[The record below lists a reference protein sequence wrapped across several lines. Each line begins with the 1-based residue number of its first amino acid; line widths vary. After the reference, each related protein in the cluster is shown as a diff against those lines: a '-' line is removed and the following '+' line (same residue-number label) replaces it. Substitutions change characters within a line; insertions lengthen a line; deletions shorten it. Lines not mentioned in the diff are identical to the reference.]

1 MASMLGPKR
10 PDLHHE
16 RIFSRSGPRRRF
28 TVAAALLAMLLSA
41 GALWAAY
48 RAVTRP
54 PPPGEVP
61 LIRADDQPIRKRP
74 TDPGGLTIP
83 GQGTLVL
90 DGGHGEPKVE
100 QILPP
105 PETPLPR
112 PTPPEPVA
120 EAPPPP
126 PAQDTAHPPA
136 PAAAPAPTVAAA
148 PAPAP
153 VAAAAPPPPPVPKPA
168 PAPAAA
174 AEPPPVKA
182 EGKGYRLQLGAVRT
196 PEGAKQEWERLKRE
210 HRDLLGALDFSA
222 PRVDLGGRG
231 VFYRI
236 QAGPVANAATAERDC
251 TELKRRGVRC
261 ILVKP

>member
-1 MASMLGPKR
+1 MASVLGPKR
-10 PDLHHE
+10 PDLRQE
-16 RIFSRSGPRRRF
+16 RIFSHSRPRRRF
-28 TVAAALLAMLLSA
+28 AVVAALLAMLLSA

-48 RAVTRP
+48 RAATRP

-74 TDPGGLTIP
+74 SDPGGMTIP

-90 DGGHGEPKVE
+90 DGGRGEPKVE

-112 PTPPEPVA
+112 PAPAEPPAETPA
-120 EAPPPP
+120 APPPGAAANAPATAAPSPPP
-126 PAQDTAHPPA
+126 PAA
-136 PAAAPAPTVAAA
+136 PSAAA

-153 VAAAAPPPPPVPKPA
+153 EPKPAPAAAAPPPP
-168 PAPAAA
+168 AA
-174 AEPPPVKA
+174 KA
-182 EGKGYRLQLGAVRT
+182 EAKGYRLQLGAVRT

-210 HRDLLGALDFSA
+210 HRDLLGALGFSA
-222 PRVDLGGRG
+222 PRVDLGERG

-236 QAGPVANAATAERDC
+236 QAGPVADAAAAERDC
-251 TELKRRGVRC
+251 RELKRRGVRC